1 MKVNGRQLMSSRVN
15 KNASLSVYRRTINNI
30 SAIVFDANCM
40 TGRFES
46 FVLLLN
52 YLPVDPKANNH
63 RYD

>member
-1 MKVNGRQLMSSRVN
+1 MSSRVN